1 VNSLVAEPLLTAY
14 CASKGGV
21 LMLTKAVALD
31 YADIASDESAFMTGS
46 AFVIDGA
53 MTAR

>member
-1 VNSLVAEPLLTAY
+1 MCNNAAISIP
-14 CASKGGV
+14 GGV
-21 LMLTKAVALD
+21 MDVSVKDFDRT
-31 YADIASDESAFMTGS
+31 IAAAFMTGS

>member
-1 VNSLVAEPLLTAY
+1 MDARSPCEGRSTQNDPEESAA
-14 CASKGGV
+14 
-21 LMLTKAVALD
+21 AVIYL
-31 YADIASDESAFMTGS
+31 ASDESAFMTGS

>member
-1 VNSLVAEPLLTAY
+1 VRKRRRSFEAA
-14 CASKGGV
+14 
-21 LMLTKAVALD
+21 AVDL
-31 YADIASDESAFMTGS
+31 ASDESAFMTGS